1 VGVLPGASQSA
12 GNLQGGGRLS
22 VNWVVTAWFRSELI
36 VFGPYGSQE
45 MAQRKSRQLA
55 GYGFEPLSVTST
67 KTVQDGRRLMELPW
81 RPPPPERWNDPA
93 LWPSSPQDDPDT
105 GQPP

>member
-1 VGVLPGASQSA
+1 VGILPGASQSA

>member
-1 VGVLPGASQSA
+1 
-12 GNLQGGGRLS
+12 LS